1 MKEIKVRM
9 DVQDLALLDKQ
20 AQEQGITRSELIRE
34 RVMGAPAAVYD
45 AERFNKLLADAQRY
59 MQGHVDRRLIETL
72 VSYVFNRLCHG

>member
-34 RVMGAPAAVYD
+34 RVMGAPVAVYD

>member
-1 MKEIKVRM
+1 MKEIKVRI

-34 RVMGAPAAVYD
+34 RVISAPVAAYD
-45 AERFNKLLADAQRY
+45 AERFNKLLADAQKY